1 MIVLQGPEYQ
11 CQLRSCVQWLP
22 ENVYGSCWK
31 RSQRIFIT
39 YTCHG
44 FYLAWIL
51 LVPSLYFNQR
61 FSFTS
66 KTWLKYRNSVRD
78 SDLGISVLWFS
89 PTQLWFSFDSSSNT
103 FVGCT
108 CYASKCP
115 MFVILL
121 HSLSVPMFA
130 FATYYNICT
139 QMVLIAN
146 HCN

>member
-11 CQLRSCVQWLP
+11 CHLRSCVQWLP

-39 YTCHG
+39 YTRHG

-78 SDLGISVLWFS
+78 SDLGISVLWFP
-89 PTQLWFSFDSSSNT
+89 PTQLWFSLTVQAIPLLDAPVMPLSAYVCYSSPQ
-103 FVGCT
+103 F
-108 CYASKCP
+108 
-115 MFVILL
+115 
-121 HSLSVPMFA
+121 
-130 FATYYNICT
+130 ICT
-139 QMVLIAN
+139 HVCL
-146 HCN
+146 CYLL